1 MRALVLSGGEGSRL
15 RPITHTNAKQLI
27 PIANTPILFH
37 VLSDVRDAG
46 IREVGIVVGQTEAE
60 IRAAVGDGSAW
71 GLSVTYIPQEA
82 PLGLAHAVLT
92 ARDFVAGEPFLM
104 YLGDNVL
111 LEGIGRF
118 VEEFERNRPDAQIF
132 LARVP
137 EPERFGVAM
146 LEGDRVVRLV
156 EKPSEH
162 ISDLALVGVYL
173 FDDQVLEAARAI
185 EPSWR
190 GELEITDAIQWLID
204 HGRTVRAE
212 MVGGWWKDTGRPED
226 LLEANRMM
234 LSTLEPRA
242 ARGRR
247 RPRARREG
255 RRLDDRGSRD
265 RGSRHAHRGLHRRP
279 ARLDLRGVRDPCQ
292 RRRRLDRD
300 GGLSYRGRAGHRGLD
315 PRARRGGA
323 SRGRARPAPARP
335 RRPEPGRRRLACR
348 ACERSST
355 RGRPSIPVGRG
366 SVTTRSS

>member
-37 VLSDVRDAG
+37 VLSDVRAAG
-46 IREVGIVVGQTEAE
+46 IREVGIVVGQTAAE
-60 IRAAVGDGSAW
+60 IEAAVGDGSAW
-71 GLSVTYIPQEA
+71 DLSVTYIPQEA

-92 ARDFVAGEPFLM
+92 ARDFVRGEPFVM

-118 VEEFERNRPDAQIF
+118 VEEFERTRPHAQIF

-137 EPERFGVAM
+137 EPERFGVAV

-156 EKPSEH
+156 EKPREH

-173 FDDQVLEAARAI
+173 FDDHVLEAAEAI

-212 MVGGWWKDTGRPED
+212 MVEGWWKDTGRPED

-234 LSTLEPRA
+234 LSTLEPR
-242 ARGRR
+242 
-247 RPRARREG
+247 
-255 RRLDDRGSRD
+255 
-265 RGSRHAHRGLHRRP
+265 
-279 ARLDLRGVRDPCQ
+279 V
-292 RRRRLDRD
+292 D
-300 GGLSYRGRAGHRGLD
+300 GD
-315 PRARRGGA
+315 VDGA
-323 SRGRARPAPARP
+323 SRLEGTVVV
-335 RRPEPGRRRLACR
+335 EPGAKVVGSRVLGPAIVG
-348 ACERSST
+348 AGTLLESST
-355 RGRPSIPVGRG
+355 IGPHASISSGCEIRGSGVVDSIVMEGCRIVGVPAIEGSILGRG
-366 SVTTRSS
+366 VEVRHGGGGGALRLVLGDQSRVDVD